1 MEALFRASIYPEFV
15 DKMQKINFSDMLD
28 FCFQQSHPDKYEEIV
43 TKVLTDDD
51 YFYMIRG
58 IKEMQKRLKTRE
70 RVEEYLNTQK
80 KDLIH
85 RLREQKSL
93 HG

>member
-1 MEALFRASIYPEFV
+1 MEALFRVSIYPKFV
-15 DKMQKINFSDMLD
+15 DKMQKINFSDLLD
-28 FCFQQSHPDKYEEIV
+28 FCFQQSPPDKYEEIV

-70 RVEEYLNTQK
+70 RVEEYLNTTK
-80 KDLIH
+80 EGLTH

-93 HG
+93 